1 MNLQPS
7 APAGVPRQA
16 APAKATIVHVSGDFP
31 DSWNP
36 GKTPVIRSLI
46 ELVEDRFDHRIMSL
60 NRASPKPGDWCGID
74 WRSEA
79 PGFDSLRYRAPGKG
93 LMHRTILLRLGDAL
107 ADRLARDGPPALLVA
122 HKLTIE
128 GFAVERAAHL
138 LGIPY
143 ALSIQGNTD
152 TRILSARPDLRRS
165 LARIWHGAAVVF
177 PFAPWAQARIEAR
190 LGRRAGPVIPLP
202 CPTQLDLPLAPRIG
216 GDTLVTAFHLHNWRG
231 KNLHGLARAAV
242 RAQAQDPD
250 LQLDVI
256 GGGTSEQESAA
267 RAAAQG
273 AGCIRF
279 SGHMAHGQLPER
291 FNRARGFVLP
301 SLRESFGLV
310 FIEALFAGCPIV
322 YPAGRAVDG
331 WLEGLPFARAVD
343 PGDTAAI
350 ADSLLWLW
358 RDEARLKPALA
369 AWQASPDAHRFQR
382 RAIAKSFAGGL
393 ALALPEA
400 FRIRP

>member
-1 MNLQPS
+1 MSLHPT
-7 APAGVPRQA
+7 APAGVSGMA
-16 APAKATIVHVSGDFP
+16 APAPATIVHVSGDFP

-36 GKTPVIRSLI
+36 GKTPVVRSLI
-46 ELVEDRFDHRIMSL
+46 ELVEDRFDHRIISL
-60 NRASPKPGDWCGID
+60 NRASPAPGAWCGID
-74 WRSEA
+74 WRGEA

-93 LMHRTILLRLGDAL
+93 LLHRTMLLRLGDAL
-107 ADRLARDGPPALLVA
+107 ANRLAREGVPALLVG

-152 TRILSARPDLRRS
+152 TRILSARPDLRRA

-202 CPTQLDLPLAPRIG
+202 CPTQLDSPLAPRVG

-231 KNLHGLARAAV
+231 KNLPGLARAAA
-242 RAQAQDPD
+242 RAQPLAPD
-250 LQLDVI
+250 LRLDVI
-256 GGGTSEQESAA
+256 GGGTDEQEAAA
-267 RAAAQG
+267 RAAARD
-273 AGCIRF
+273 AACIRF
-279 SGHMAHGQLPER
+279 SGHVPHAQLPER

-343 PGDTAAI
+343 PDDTEAI
-350 ADSLLWLW
+350 ADGLLWLW
-358 RDEARLKPALA
+358 RDEAKLKAALA
-369 AWQASPDAHRFQR
+369 AWQASPDSRRFQR
-382 RAIAKSFAGGL
+382 RAIAESFARGL

-400 FRIRP
+400 LRVRP